1 MKNIILIFILFFC
14 KQLFAEDLEITKWFN
29 QESQQFLEI
38 MNNTGANVSDFNK
51 YEKFVSQNFALKS
64 IAYGLINE
72 KIIENNDQET
82 LLEYQK
88 TFKKYLIKTIYNL
101 ANTSTSGEITLKDID
116 LKDKVYIINSD
127 IADGKSSISLYWKVV
142 KINDSYKIIDVI
154 VENTEFEPLDPL
166 GIAPEQAAYDS
177 GAAAPP
183 AGAAAAGAGGEA
195 AEAGEAGEA
204 GEPTEPKQ

>member
-38 MNNTGANVSDFNK
+38 MNNTGVNVSDFNK

-64 IAYGLINE
+64 IAYWLINE

-101 ANTSTSGEITLKDID
+101 ANTSTSGEITLKYID
-116 LKDKVYIINSD
+116 LKDKIYIINSD
-127 IADGKSSISLYWKVV
+127 IAD
-142 KINDSYKIIDVI
+142 
-154 VENTEFEPLDPL
+154 
-166 GIAPEQAAYDS
+166 
-177 GAAAPP
+177 
-183 AGAAAAGAGGEA
+183 
-195 AEAGEAGEA
+195 
-204 GEPTEPKQ
+204 